1 MLVGIGIRESDCQ
14 LIYGLN
20 QALKKEALFCII
32 EENEFCHATFI
43 LVVAFTFPG
52 TLVLCSKAWSLSH
65 SLALHQLPQYLQ
77 WCEWSIIAL
86 NE

>member
-43 LVVAFTFPG
+43 LVVATFTPVAGF
-52 TLVLCSKAWSLSH
+52 
-65 SLALHQLPQYLQ
+65 
-77 WCEWSIIAL
+77 L

>member
-20 QALKKEALFCII
+20 QALKKETLSCII

-43 LVVAFTFPG
+43 LVVATFTQ
-52 TLVLCSKAWSLSH
+52 VASSS
-65 SLALHQLPQYLQ
+65 
-77 WCEWSIIAL
+77 EW
-86 NE
+86 

>member
-1 MLVGIGIRESDCQ
+1 MFIPRGGEMLVGIGIRESDCR

-43 LVVAFTFPG
+43 LVVATFTQ
-52 TLVLCSKAWSLSH
+52 VASSS
-65 SLALHQLPQYLQ
+65 
-77 WCEWSIIAL
+77 EW
-86 NE
+86 

>member
-20 QALKKEALFCII
+20 QALKKETLSCII

-43 LVVAFTFPG
+43 LVVATFTQ
-52 TLVLCSKAWSLSH
+52 VVSSS
-65 SLALHQLPQYLQ
+65 
-77 WCEWSIIAL
+77 EW
-86 NE
+86 